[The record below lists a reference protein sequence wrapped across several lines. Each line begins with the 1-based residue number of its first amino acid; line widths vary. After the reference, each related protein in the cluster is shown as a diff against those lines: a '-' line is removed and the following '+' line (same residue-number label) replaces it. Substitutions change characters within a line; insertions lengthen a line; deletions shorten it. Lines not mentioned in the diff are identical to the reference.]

1 MFTNNTFNFAGKP
14 GSEYC
19 FFTIATDN
27 VNNREALKSAC
38 DVSIKLDGK
47 PLPVTWLYFTGQ
59 RVDWDAQL
67 KWGTGVEI
75 NTKQFIIQRSADGR
89 TFDDIGVIKAA
100 GSSSNANYYNYTDV
114 NAGSAVKG
122 NGRLYY
128 RLRQEDKDGKAL
140 YSKIIYI
147 DFDLSQK
154 LLVSATPNPFSNSI
168 SLLISG
174 AFVSGSPTDKAE
186 IYTLDGKLLY
196 RNSIAGWRN
205 NVRMPL
211 SNLPEFPQGV
221 YVLKAYINGS
231 LYNVKVV
238 RQK

>member
-1 MFTNNTFNFAGKP
+1 VRFCA
-14 GSEYC
+14 
-19 FFTIATDN
+19 
-27 VNNREALKSAC
+27 
-38 DVSIKLDGK
+38 
-47 PLPVTWLYFTGQ
+47 
-59 RVDWDAQL
+59 
-67 KWGTGVEI
+67 
-75 NTKQFIIQRSADGR
+75 NTKTRCNN
-89 TFDDIGVIKAA
+89 KHC
-100 GSSSNANYYNYTDV
+100 NANYYNYTDV